1 MLVCLVASVAVG
13 TSSDYVDNIN
23 CLPVSVV
30 WPPEKG
36 EPQSHSFSRYNGKR
50 LLLTTVVEVCGMCHT
65 NAIGRMGT
73 KMFDSKN

>member
-1 MLVCLVASVAVG
+1 MLVWLVASVAVG
-13 TSSDYVDNIN
+13 TGSDYVDNIS

-36 EPQSHSFSRYNGKR
+36 GPQSHSFSRYNGKR
-50 LLLTTVVEVCGMCHT
+50 LWLTTVVEVCGMCHT